1 VVNAAVAE
9 AAAAGEVVAAECATL
24 RTTVAGLSETLD
36 IEVAARASSERE
48 ITTLSALH
56 ETSCA
61 ALVDVERESKRLAA
75 LADSARL
82 DALACSEELE
92 ATKLKLRTTKKVALK
107 GVVQS

>member
-1 VVNAAVAE
+1 
-9 AAAAGEVVAAECATL
+9 
-24 RTTVAGLSETLD
+24 
-36 IEVAARASSERE
+36 
-48 ITTLSALH
+48 
-56 ETSCA
+56 
-61 ALVDVERESKRLAA
+61 VDVERESKRLAA